1 MLLLLLVYNIS
12 LNFYGQIMLNIVI
25 PPNNIQEREYL
36 LKTIFNNFL
45 KIPYKVTLS
54 DNNTNE
60 YILSIENGNKII
72 IKDYFFAIYPRKL
85 EYLQKEAIPKK
96 VTLTSNLLFKEK
108 DTPILFGQDRVK
120 IEEKRITSHIDI
132 FATIFFMLTRWEEYV
147 ELTRD
152 EHNRFPHEASLAYQH
167 NFLHRPIVNEYIEFL
182 WNMLVKIGYNK
193 KRIERES
200 SILLTHDIDEVLR
213 YPTPTTLI
221 KGLVGDIVYRKN
233 PLLPFKTVAQYID
246 IKRGKKRDPY
256 DTFDEIMD
264 ISDEFNLKSHFFF
277 MSGGTTN
284 KYDNRY
290 DIYDNSVKETI
301 ENIKKR
307 GHIIGIHP
315 SYNAYNNSE
324 QFKLEKASLE
334 EVNQAPISC
343 GREHYL
349 RFEIPKTWQL
359 WEDNGLEWC
368 SNLAYPKKSG
378 FRTGSCYPYHPFNI
392 LTRESL
398 TIMEHPLIMMEATFI
413 EEGKNPKKVTEMID
427 YYLKIV
433 KKYNGEFVLLWHNAS
448 FNQHSLK
455 AYSPIYK
462 ETIKKH
468 QELML

>member
-1 MLLLLLVYNIS
+1 
-12 LNFYGQIMLNIVI
+12 MLNIVI

-45 KIPYKVTLS
+45 KIPYKLIVS

-60 YILSIENGNKII
+60 YVLSIKNGNRVI
-72 IKDYFFAIYPRKL
+72 IKDYFFSTYPKKL
-85 EYLQKEAIPKK
+85 EYLQKKAIPKE
-96 VTLTSNLLFKEK
+96 VIFGSNFLFKEENL
-108 DTPILFGQDRVK
+108 PILFGRDRVELK
-120 IEEKRITSHIDI
+120 EKTITSYIDI
-132 FATIFFMLTRWEEYV
+132 FATCFFMLTRWEEYV
-147 ELTRD
+147 KLERD

-167 NFLHRPIVNEYIEFL
+167 DFLHRPIVNEYIEFL
-182 WNMLVKIGYNK
+182 WNMLVKVGYK
-193 KRIERES
+193 EKRIEKEF

-213 YPTPTTLI
+213 YPTPMTLI
-221 KGLVGDIVYRKN
+221 KGMVGDIVYRKN
-233 PLLPFKTVAQYID
+233 PLLPFKTLAQYID
-246 IKRGKKRDPY
+246 IKREKEKDPY

-264 ISDEFNLKSHFFF
+264 ISDEFSLKSHFFF

-284 KYDNRY
+284 RYDNRY
-290 DIYDNSVKETI
+290 NIHDLSVKKTI

-315 SYNAYNNSE
+315 SYNAYNNSQ

-334 EVNQAPISC
+334 EVNQESICC

-359 WEDNGLEWC
+359 WEDNGFKWC

-392 LTRESL
+392 LTRETL
-398 TIMEHPLIMMEATFI
+398 TIMERPLIMMEATFI
-413 EEGKNPKKVTEMID
+413 EEGKSPKKVQEMTD
-427 YYLKIV
+427 YYLKSV

-455 AYSPIYK
+455 AYTPIYK
-462 ETIKKH
+462 KTIQKY